1 MYTVCV
7 LVFRYSKNVG
17 YLWKLLPCRQAV
29 LGETEHKG
37 TDRLLVTP
45 GGEES
50 RPRPRIHCREERGA
64 LKGRLECERWSWY
77 SSTGKLF
84 EIP

>member
-1 MYTVCV
+1 MYTVFV

-17 YLWKLLPCRQAV
+17 YLWKLLPCRWSV

-37 TDRLLVTP
+37 TERLLVTP

-50 RPRPRIHCREERGA
+50 RPRPWIHSREERGA
-64 LKGRLECERWSWY
+64 TKRRLECGRWPWY
-77 SSTGKLF
+77 SSTGKFF